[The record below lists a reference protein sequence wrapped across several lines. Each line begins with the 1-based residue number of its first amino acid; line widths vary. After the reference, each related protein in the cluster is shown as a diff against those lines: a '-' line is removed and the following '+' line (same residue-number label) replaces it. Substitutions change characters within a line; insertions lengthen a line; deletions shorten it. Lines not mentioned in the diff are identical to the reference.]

1 MLSAWCTGCNIPV
14 VESCTRQN
22 NKKKE
27 ETKQATSLEK
37 YLLPCWYVS
46 KKGCS
51 VNVAMQSVERVLIKE
66 KTTLA
71 ADCERQRGV
80 DRGRGRG
87 AHVSQFFLFSD
98 LPSRFTDADEAKKYY
113 SYNRPCVFAFQSA
126 AVTRGIQPKKGV

>member
-14 VESCTRQN
+14 VESCTRQK

-71 ADCERQRGV
+71 ADCERQRASTAA
-80 DRGRGRG
+80 G
-87 AHVSQFFLFSD
+87 AEELTSASFFFFLICPQDSRTQTRLKNTIPAIGRASSLFS
-98 LPSRFTDADEAKKYY
+98 LLL
-113 SYNRPCVFAFQSA
+113 
-126 AVTRGIQPKKGV
+126 

>member
-1 MLSAWCTGCNIPV
+1 MHNTKK
-14 VESCTRQN
+14 QN
-22 NKKKE
+22 KRNK
-27 ETKQATSLEK
+27 TKQATSLQK
-37 YLLPCWYVS
+37 YLLPCWYIS

-71 ADCERQRGV
+71 ADCERHRGSTAA
-80 DRGRGRG
+80 G
-87 AHVSQFFLFSD
+87 AEELTSASLFFFSV

-126 AVTRGIQPKKGV
+126 AVT